1 MLVLIKSLK
10 CIIKTAK
17 QKAKVYDPLK
27 EVPPRNQNGFMKACL
42 QYMI

>member
-1 MLVLIKSLK
+1 MLILIKSLE
-10 CIIKTAK
+10 CIIKTIK

-27 EVPPRNQNGFMKACL
+27 EVLTRNQNGFMKAYL